1 MSPPCPSPKPKQV
14 CFETRNM
21 SNIKIVAFVFLLKNI
36 VGKAVFH
43 ILNKN
48 LARPYHL
55 KLGTERLVGWRGA
68 NTALRS
74 TTPTAESGV
83 PGCPGSWGLLC
94 CGSGFIKVPPLLPGY
109 LTAWEQRPH
118 KNIFDSLF
126 LNSFYVVN
134 GIIFTTFFCLFFVF

>member
-36 VGKAVFH
+36 LGKAVFH

-83 PGCPGSWGLLC
+83 PGSLAAGASCVV
-94 CGSGFIKVPPLLPGY
+94 VPASSRFPP
-109 LTAWEQRPH
+109 
-118 KNIFDSLF
+118 
-126 LNSFYVVN
+126 SFQ
-134 GIIFTTFFCLFFVF
+134 GT

>member
-1 MSPPCPSPKPKQV
+1 
-14 CFETRNM
+14 M

-36 VGKAVFH
+36 LGKAVFH
-43 ILNKN
+43 VLNKN

-55 KLGTERLVGWRGA
+55 KLCTERLVGWRGA
-68 NTALRS
+68 DAALRS

-83 PGCPGSWGLLC
+83 PGRPGSWVLLC
-94 CGSGFIKVPPLLPGY
+94 CSTGFIKVPSLPPGH
-109 LTAWEQRPH
+109 LTAWEQLPH
-118 KNIFDSLF
+118 KNIFDSPF

>member
-14 CFETRNM
+14 CFETWNM

-36 VGKAVFH
+36 LGKAVFH

-55 KLGTERLVGWRGA
+55 KLCTERLVGWRGA
-68 NTALRS
+68 NAALRS

-83 PGCPGSWGLLC
+83 PGRPGSWVLFVVVPA
-94 CGSGFIKVPPLLPGY
+94 SSRFPPLLPGY
-109 LTAWEQRPH
+109 LTAWEQLPH

>member
-36 VGKAVFH
+36 LGKAVFH

-83 PGCPGSWGLLC
+83 PGCPGSWVLLC
-94 CGSGFIKVPPLLPGY
+94 CGTGFIKVPFPPS
-109 LTAWEQRPH
+109 RVP
-118 KNIFDSLF
+118 N
-126 LNSFYVVN
+126 
-134 GIIFTTFFCLFFVF
+134 CLGATPSQKYF